1 VGEGKAGRTEVEGI
15 VISLNFSIPE
25 FVDSVKALTL
35 ARIMADTEREVGLAE
50 YASFTS
56 KTSHDFK
63 RRGSVHYAETLKGLL
78 FLLRYG
84 RKSMGVSPEDFQL
97 FRPIIDGLVRRG
109 ELKSEALQLFED
121 R

>member
-1 VGEGKAGRTEVEGI
+1 
-15 VISLNFSIPE
+15 VISRDFSIAE
-25 FVDSVKALTL
+25 FVDSVKAL
-35 ARIMADTEREVGLAE
+35 ARVRIMADTEREMGLAE

-56 KTSHDFK
+56 KTSRDFK
-63 RRGSVHYAETLKGLL
+63 RRGSVHYAETLMGLM

-84 RKSMGVSPEDFQL
+84 RKPNGVSPVDFL
-97 FRPIIDGLVRRG
+97 SFRPIIDGLVSRG